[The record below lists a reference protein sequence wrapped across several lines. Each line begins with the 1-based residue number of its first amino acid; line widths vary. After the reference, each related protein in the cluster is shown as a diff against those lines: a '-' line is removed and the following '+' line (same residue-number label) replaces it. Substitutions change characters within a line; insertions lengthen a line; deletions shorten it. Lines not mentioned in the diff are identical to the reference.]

1 MAAGAGVRR
10 AGPGGEVGPRHLEA
24 VIVARV
30 DHHVGLGRHVA
41 VDALAAG
48 LARRVVVVLGHVERA
63 RAGGTGRRRALPS
76 ARSFRLCGSW
86 QSEQVTPAAYILL
99 CRNEP
104 WMNTSP
110 SIWPSAW

>member
-10 AGPGGEVGPRHLEA
+10 AGAGGEVRPRHLEA

-63 RAGGTGRRRALPS
+63 GQVAL
-76 ARSFRLCGSW
+76 AADGVALGAQLQAVRLVAVRSR
-86 QSEQVTPAAYILL
+86 
-99 CRNEP
+99 
-104 WMNTSP
+104 
-110 SIWPSAW
+110 